1 MNIVVGY
8 LPTPE
13 GLAAVD
19 HAIGVARRGQDTL
32 VVVNTGFRGNDADP
46 AFAGSTEWDALDA
59 RLVSLGIGH
68 ELRQP
73 PQAESPAEQIL
84 AAATDCDAGL
94 IVIGLRR
101 RSPVGKLFLGSTSQ
115 EVLLDADCPV
125 TVIKRPR

>member
-19 HAIGVARRGQDTL
+19 HAIGVARHDQDTL
-32 VVVNTGFRGNDADP
+32 VVVNTGSRGNDADP
-46 AFAGSTEWDALDA
+46 AFATSSDWDALDA
-59 RLVSLGIGH
+59 RLTSVGIEH
-68 ELRQP
+68 VLRQP
-73 PQAESPAEQIL
+73 AQADSPAGQIL
-84 AAATDCDAGL
+84 AAAQDCDAGL

-115 EVLLDADCPV
+115 EVLLDAECPV